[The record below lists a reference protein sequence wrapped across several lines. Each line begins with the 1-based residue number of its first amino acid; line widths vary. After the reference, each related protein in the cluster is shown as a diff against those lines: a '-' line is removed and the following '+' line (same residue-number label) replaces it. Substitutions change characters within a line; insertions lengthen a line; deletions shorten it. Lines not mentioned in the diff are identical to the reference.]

1 MKTAKLFVEG
11 SEYCDIEYLN
21 YRYLGHCVD
30 LNLQSKVD
38 LSEYNDGD
46 SFEWHL
52 ENESGDI
59 VISGMAT
66 VNYTPSVTIKEYD
79 EIHRTN

>member
-1 MKTAKLFVEG
+1 MKSAKLFIDG
-11 SEYCDIEYLN
+11 SECCDIEYLN
-21 YRYLGHCVD
+21 DRYLGHCVD

-66 VNYTPSVTIKEYD
+66 VNYTQSVTIKVD
-79 EIHRTN
+79 DD